1 MTLQSAHTI
10 YREAIR
16 WKDIDIIFIQMAQN
30 ENLEKL
36 ENCRCAHNK
45 KENNRLSTQSLVV
58 VML

>member
-1 MTLQSAHTI
+1 MTLQSAHII

-36 ENCRCAHNK
+36 ETAHNK